1 VTKVVDAGK
10 HLTDEM
16 LGEFEIA
23 MAECLVANASQLSYT
38 FAEINPAGHGGPGW
52 LAPKVSRYCYA
63 ELEGDA
69 ESYLVILSL
78 VSSDDCSALSA
89 QFDPTLIEAK
99 CNVFFAISGDLF
111 LKNVVGPVLPS
122 AFRIDPSTIEF
133 QQPEH
138 RVVGKG
144 PVPLGKKKWGLIT
157 YHPQLQ
163 SVAAT
168 VANDSLQ
175 LEVHTY
181 CDLHAGMSI
190 TDVITSSS
198 TVALNPSKDAL
209 AFHETGDPIAVPSKH
224 VPSIDYVLSNLLGA
238 FILDTIA
245 SLLKKTISDDL
256 QNKAVS
262 DLSLN
267 GLSAVVNWGGAA
279 TFQASHAGLGKN
291 LYVSGTLQ

>member
-1 VTKVVDAGK
+1 
-10 HLTDEM
+10 
-16 LGEFEIA
+16 
-23 MAECLVANASQLSYT
+23 
-38 FAEINPAGHGGPGW
+38 
-52 LAPKVSRYCYA
+52 
-63 ELEGDA
+63 
-69 ESYLVILSL
+69 
-78 VSSDDCSALSA
+78 
-89 QFDPTLIEAK
+89 
-99 CNVFFAISGDLF
+99 
-111 LKNVVGPVLPS
+111 
-122 AFRIDPSTIEF
+122 
-133 QQPEH
+133 
-138 RVVGKG
+138 
-144 PVPLGKKKWGLIT
+144 
-157 YHPQLQ
+157 
-163 SVAAT
+163 
-168 VANDSLQ
+168 